1 MTSFLLI
8 SFLLKQ
14 ILIFKM
20 LHLEGNNLERAFS
33 FKVGSA
39 YSCIDD
45 VLTLMIKV
53 VNGVSVKF
61 AFFLFLA

>member
-1 MTSFLLI
+1 
-8 SFLLKQ
+8 
-14 ILIFKM
+14 M
-20 LHLEGNNLERAFS
+20 LHLGGNNLEKAFS
-33 FKVGSA
+33 FKVGIA